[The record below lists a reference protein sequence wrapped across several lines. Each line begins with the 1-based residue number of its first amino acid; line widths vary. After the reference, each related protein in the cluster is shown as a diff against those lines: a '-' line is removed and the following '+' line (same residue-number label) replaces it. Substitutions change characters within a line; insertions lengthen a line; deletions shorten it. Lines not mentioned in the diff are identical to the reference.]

1 MFILKL
7 ALPFLMHVDTFS
19 HFRVD
24 TAQKFFPSN
33 HQAGEHTT
41 KVSLFPELML
51 LEAISDLIRFS

>member
-1 MFILKL
+1 MQ
-7 ALPFLMHVDTFS
+7 VDTFS

-51 LEAISDLIRFS
+51 MEAISDLIRFS